1 MSTPTPEMQ
10 PQPGQQTPQQYPPQQ
25 QGQYPPQQQGQQG
38 QHPPQSLV
46 IRPDFTHY
54 RRQVFAAPLLLAAIG
69 AFVIYQSNRSP
80 YGWTVAG
87 VTVVLCII
95 GIAVFYKRA
104 RLVIGPEGITKV
116 GLVGSQRAGW
126 DRMGRILFAPQLS
139 NVDPRLNAALFLLDR
154 EDAKIFPMT
163 APAWSPAQME
173 EVCRATG
180 LPVIVV
186 PAGET
191 MSGMRK
197 HYPKAI
203 PFYLARPLLLGAVIG
218 VLLLIVIAG
227 GVAVLAATGNL

>member
-25 QGQYPPQQQGQQG
+25 QGQYTPQA
-38 QHPPQSLV
+38 LV

-139 NVDPRLNAALFLLDR
+139 NVDRLNAALFLLDR

-191 MSGMRK
+191 MAGMRK